1 MQLMP
6 SIKAKQKQ
14 SLIITPQLQQAI
26 KLLQMT
32 NLEIKQ
38 FLDDQALENPFLDVD
53 HSDTEQPAAIAS
65 DHQNADHQMADAAP
79 DAPASLTELTPENN
93 ALSDD
98 PTENSDMDN
107 RYSSSEHDTV
117 PHTTSQS
124 SSQNSGHNS
133 GQGDDVD
140 WMGQIANPE
149 PGLHAKVISQ
159 IELAIAPE
167 HAGVAY
173 MLTDMLAPT
182 GWLDTPL
189 DQIATQTGLSEDRLE
204 AVLAELQHLEPVG
217 VFARNLAECL
227 KIQAIDAG
235 CYDKVMAVVLDHLDV
250 LGKGD
255 IASLARKADCDHD
268 MIIDALTTIRSF
280 NPKPGEAYS
289 NDLPPL
295 SEPDVIVRKTA
306 DGWAVDLNRSTL
318 PTLHIK
324 EGYADTIAENM
335 KSTGQ
340 SDKNEFIANAMGS
353 ARWLKRALE
362 QRNETTI
369 KICGEIVR
377 QQQDFMK
384 YGMEALKPM
393 LLKTVADAV
402 GMHESTISRVTN
414 GTVINTPRG
423 TFSLKAFFSVSI
435 VSDQG
440 EGNMAAT
447 AVRTRI
453 EHLIK
458 SENPKKPLSDSD
470 IAAEISNQGI
480 TLARRTVAKYREMLR
495 IPSSSERRRLGRM
508 QMIG

>member
-38 FLDDQALENPFLDVD
+38 FLDDQALENPFLDVA
-53 HSDTEQPAAIAS
+53 HSDAEQPVAATS
-65 DHQNADHQMADAAP
+65 DHQNADHQMADAAT

-117 PHTTSQS
+117 PNTSSQS
-124 SSQNSGHNS
+124 SGQNSGQNSGH
-133 GQGDDVD
+133 GDDVD

-227 KIQAIDAG
+227 KIQAIDAD
-235 CYDKVMAVVLDHLDV
+235 CYDHVMAVVLDHLDV

-268 MIIDALTTIRSF
+268 TIIDALTTIRSF

-324 EGYADTIAENM
+324 EGYADAIAENM

-340 SDKNEFIANAMGS
+340 SDQNEFIANAMGS

-470 IAAEISNQGI
+470 IASEISDQGI

>member
-1 MQLMP
+1 
-6 SIKAKQKQ
+6 
-14 SLIITPQLQQAI
+14 
-26 KLLQMT
+26 
-32 NLEIKQ
+32 
-38 FLDDQALENPFLDVD
+38 
-53 HSDTEQPAAIAS
+53 
-65 DHQNADHQMADAAP
+65 
-79 DAPASLTELTPENN
+79 
-93 ALSDD
+93 
-98 PTENSDMDN
+98 
-107 RYSSSEHDTV
+107 
-117 PHTTSQS
+117 
-124 SSQNSGHNS
+124 
-133 GQGDDVD
+133 
-140 WMGQIANPE
+140 MGQIANPE

-227 KIQAIDAG
+227 KIQAIDAD
-235 CYDKVMAVVLDHLDV
+235 CYDHVMAVVLDHLDV

-268 MIIDALTTIRSF
+268 TIIDALTTIRSF

-324 EGYADTIAENM
+324 EGYADAIAENM

-340 SDKNEFIANAMGS
+340 SDQNEFIANAMGS

-470 IAAEISNQGI
+470 IASEISDQGI

>member
-32 NLEIKQ
+32 NVEIRQ
-38 FLDDQALENPFLDVD
+38 FLEDQALENPFLEVE
-53 HSDTEQPAAIAS
+53 SKEAEKQTSLSQEQNLQDQNPPEAHPEIAS
-65 DHQNADHQMADAAP
+65 A
-79 DAPASLTELTPENN
+79 LTEITPENN

-98 PTENSDMDN
+98 PTEHSDMDN
-107 RYSSSEHDTV
+107 RYSSRDLAATQHGGHGEDHD
-117 PHTTSQS
+117 
-124 SSQNSGHNS
+124 
-133 GQGDDVD
+133 
-140 WMGQIANPE
+140 WIGQIANPE
-149 PGLHAKVISQ
+149 LGLHSKIISQ
-159 IELAIAPE
+159 IDLSISPEYRAI
-167 HAGVAY
+167 AY

-189 DQIATQTGLSEDRLE
+189 AQITTQTGVSETRLN
-204 AVLAELQHLEPVG
+204 AVLEELHQLEPVG
-217 VFARNLAECL
+217 VFARDLAECL
-227 KIQAIDAG
+227 KIQAKDG
-235 CYDKVMAVVLDHLDV
+235 NCYDHVMAVVLDHLDV

-255 IASLARKADCDHD
+255 IAALARKAECDQGS
-268 MIIDALTTIRSF
+268 IIAALTKIRSF

-318 PTLHIK
+318 PTLHIN
-324 EGYADTIAENM
+324 EGYA
-335 KSTGQ
+335 KSIEKNVEQTGQ
-340 SDKNEFIANAMGS
+340 KDENEFVSNAMGS
-353 ARWLKRALE
+353 ARWLKRALD
-362 QRNETTI
+362 QRNATTI

-377 QQQDFMK
+377 QQQDFLK

-393 LLKTVADAV
+393 SLKIVADAV

-440 EGNMAAT
+440 DGNMAAT

-453 EHLIK
+453 ENLIK

-470 IAAEISNQGI
+470 IAAEISDQGI

-495 IPSSSERRRLGRM
+495 IPSSSERRRLSRM

>member
-32 NLEIKQ
+32 NVEISQ
-38 FLDDQALENPFLDVD
+38 FLEDQALENPFLEVESKEAEKQTSLSQD
-53 HSDTEQPAAIAS
+53 
-65 DHQNADHQMADAAP
+65 QNPPNQIAP
-79 DAPASLTELTPENN
+79 DTNPETAPSLTEITPENN

-98 PTENSDMDN
+98 PTEHADMDN
-107 RYSSSEHDTV
+107 RYSSRDLAATQH
-117 PHTTSQS
+117 
-124 SSQNSGHNS
+124 SGYGEDH
-133 GQGDDVD
+133 D

-149 PGLHAKVISQ
+149 PGLHSKIISQ
-159 IELAIAPE
+159 IDLGISPENRAI
-167 HAGVAY
+167 AY

-189 DQIATQTGLSEDRLE
+189 AQIATQTGVSEIRLN
-204 AVLAELQHLEPVG
+204 AVLEELHQLEPVG
-217 VFARNLAECL
+217 VFARDLAECL
-227 KIQAIDAG
+227 TLQAKDG
-235 CYDKVMAVVLDHLDV
+235 NCYDHVMAVVLGHLDI

-255 IASLARKADCDHD
+255 IANLARKAECDQD
-268 MIIDALTTIRSF
+268 AIIDALTTIRSF

-295 SEPDVIVRKTA
+295 SEPDVIVRKTT

-318 PTLHIK
+318 PTLHIN
-324 EGYADTIAENM
+324 EGYA
-335 KSTGQ
+335 KSIEKNVEKTGQ
-340 SDKNEFIANAMGS
+340 SDENEFVSNAMGS
-353 ARWLKRALE
+353 ARWLKRALD
-362 QRNETTI
+362 QRNATTI

-393 LLKTVADAV
+393 SLKIVADAV

-414 GTVINTPRG
+414 GTIINTPRG

-440 EGNMAAT
+440 DGNMAAT

-470 IAAEISNQGI
+470 IAAEISDQGI

-495 IPSSSERRRLGRM
+495 IPSSSERRRLSRM